1 MKKFVVWLSV
11 LLLFV
16 VPAMAQAQ
24 EIVEIDWED
33 YKGGLDSTA
42 THGDFIDIEEAG
54 IRLFIPELLNPM
66 DLPEALS
73 SSGYLAYFRSDDY
86 SMMVV
91 ISKETAEGKTPAD
104 FVEEMRG
111 YIPEIELTGR
121 YKINGIDAAIFED
134 PSHDE
139 RDCILKPSEEFLIR
153 VSVQPVSEYV
163 ALMLSDFVFASV
175 QMLGD

>member
-1 MKKFVVWLSV
+1 MKKFFVWLSI
-11 LLLFV
+11 LFLFA
-16 VPAMAQAQ
+16 VPAMTQAQ
-24 EIVEIDWED
+24 EISEIDWED
-33 YKGGLDSTA
+33 WKGGLDVTA

-54 IRLFIPELLNPM
+54 IRLFIPELVKPM

-73 SSGYLAYFRSDDY
+73 GKGYLAYYRSDDY
-86 SMMVV
+86 SMMII

-104 FVEEMRG
+104 YVEEMRG
-111 YIPEIELTGR
+111 YIPEIELTGQ
-121 YKINGIDAAIFED
+121 YKINGIDAAVFED

-175 QMLGD
+175 QMLSD